1 VAWRQK
7 PKLAR
12 VDPTSPKGWATDMRS
27 GFITNAENLIEQHEW
42 RGLKVMPTGTLTHAR
57 YLDKPQRQLGANIL
71 PPDPTPLMN
80 ARPEQYPVDENWPR
94 LLQRG
99 QPRYL
104 QGPTRVARMLQYS
117 VYFET
122 QTDY

>member
-1 VAWRQK
+1 MRRH
-7 PKLAR
+7 PRMAR
-12 VDPTSPKGWATDMRS
+12 TDPTAPSGWATCQKS
-27 GFITNAENLIEQHEW
+27 GFVGNAKNLHMQTEW
-42 RGLKVMPTGTLTHAR
+42 RGLKIMPTGILAYAR
-57 YLDKPQRQLGANIL
+57 YIDKPQRQLGANIL
-71 PPDPTPLMN
+71 APDPVGLAN
-80 ARPEQYPVDENWPR
+80 ARPEQYAVDENWPR